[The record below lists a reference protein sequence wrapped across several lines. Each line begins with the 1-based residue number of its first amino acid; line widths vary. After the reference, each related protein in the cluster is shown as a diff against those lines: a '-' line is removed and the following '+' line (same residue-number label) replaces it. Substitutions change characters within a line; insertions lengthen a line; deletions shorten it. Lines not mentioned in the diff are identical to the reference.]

1 MHPENGGILF
11 CPRYVEIYIGKWYFR
26 STAQSPERV
35 PAENERKPLQGCGR
49 HMAAKFYAV
58 RKGRKTGIFRTWDE
72 CRASVHGFS
81 GPEYKSFGTLEEAQT
96 FLQGVQKEE
105 VEEDRLRIYVDG
117 SFHAGTGEFS
127 YGMVVLLKEGI
138 QTFHKKYDDKEL
150 AAMHNVAGEIKGA
163 EAAMRY
169 AMEHGIRKIA
179 IYHDYEGIA
188 KWCLGL
194 WKTNKE
200 GTRAYKSFYDEASRQ
215 VDIQFVK
222 VAGHSGDTYN
232 EMADQLAKEALG
244 I

>member
-1 MHPENGGILF
+1 
-11 CPRYVEIYIGKWYFR
+11 
-26 STAQSPERV
+26 
-35 PAENERKPLQGCGR
+35 
-49 HMAAKFYAV
+49 MAAKFYAV
-58 RKGRKTGIFRTWDE
+58 RKGRKTGIFRNWDD

-81 GPEYKSFGTLEEAQT
+81 GSEYKSFGTLEEAQA

-215 VDIQFVK
+215 IDIQFVK